1 MCASYMADR
10 LKELERADDSIT
22 LRYVDG
28 DELTIPYHELRAWCP
43 CAKCRPRWK
52 DPHRRLG
59 LAEEV
64 KRLRIEMPKAEA
76 VGRYAVRFTWTSGC
90 SSGLWSFEHIT
101 DIALNRL
108 DVDH

>member
-1 MCASYMADR
+1 MADR

>member
-1 MCASYMADR
+1 MADR

-28 DELTIPYHELRAWCP
+28 DELTLPYHELRAWCP

>member
-1 MCASYMADR
+1 MADR

-28 DELTIPYHELRAWCP
+28 DELNLPYHELRAWCP

-64 KRLRIEMPKAEA
+64 KRLRVEMPKAEA

-108 DVDH
+108 EVDH

>member
-1 MCASYMADR
+1 MADR
-10 LKELERADDSIT
+10 LKELERADNSIT

-28 DELTIPYHELRAWCP
+28 DELTLPYHELRAWCP

>member
-1 MCASYMADR
+1 MADR
-10 LKELERADDSIT
+10 LKELERGDESIT
-22 LRYVDG
+22 LRYADG
-28 DELTIPYHELRAWCP
+28 DELTLPYHELRAWCP

-64 KRLRIEMPKAEA
+64 KRLRVEMPKAEA

-101 DIALNRL
+101 DIALDRL
-108 DVDH
+108 DVDQ